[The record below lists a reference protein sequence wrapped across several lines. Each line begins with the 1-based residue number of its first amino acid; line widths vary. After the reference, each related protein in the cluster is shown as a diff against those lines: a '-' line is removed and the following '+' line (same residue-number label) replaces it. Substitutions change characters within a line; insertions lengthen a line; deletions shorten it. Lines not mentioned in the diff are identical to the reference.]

1 MKWNEESHNFLVN
14 LKLSNKYTWKQIAEQ
29 MTYKFPHKYTDEQC
43 RARWRNNRHKI
54 KHKVSPTDQYGKK
67 IKRNEDGSIEVDQL
81 IEISKEQLKDDTYIL
96 NAHGYDSEKWEIVSH
111 QFSMWNHFNKELD
124 EPKTLYASKIRVK
137 PKEDR
142 FTLEDLA
149 ESLENIKPIKINI
162 PKYKIKEKR
171 LLEIPLFDQ
180 HFGVS
185 DYEYY
190 KPTQKKLH
198 HLIISKVWEEILFTV
213 GSDMLHH
220 NDHQSRTAS
229 GREIEQVDIIQA
241 WEDARKFYEPL
252 IEKSL
257 KQCNKVKVLYKKG
270 NHDESLSWGFV
281 QMLKARFPQVEYD
294 DEYEERKVHTF
305 GKIFIG
311 FTHGDKGK
319 KKLHNIFP
327 VEFPQ
332 EWANASVR
340 EIHTGHFHRE
350 DGIDEFGTMVRTLAT
365 RNKTDKWH
373 KDNAYV
379 GAHKRF
385 QVFEYSEEELESIHY
400 V

>member
-1 MKWNEESHNFLVN
+1 MYVKWNKESHNYLIE
-14 LKLSNKYTWKQIAEQ
+14 LKTSDRYTWKQISEK
-29 MTYKFPHKYTDEQC
+29 MTAKFPHKYTAEQC
-43 RARWRNNRHKI
+43 RHRWRTNRHKI
-54 KHKVSPTDQYGKK
+54 EINPKDRYKTTV
-67 IKRNEDGSIEVDQL
+67 KRNEDGTVEIDQL
-81 IEISKEQLKDDTYIL
+81 IEISKEKLKDDKYIL
-96 NAHGYDSEKWEIVSH
+96 QAHGYDSDKWEITSH
-111 QFSMWNHFNKELD
+111 KFSMWNHHNKQD
-124 EPKTLYASKIRVK
+124 GTVTLYASKITVK
-137 PKEDR
+137 PKEDK

-149 ESLENIKPIKINI
+149 ESFKNIKPININI

-180 HFGVS
+180 HFGIS

-190 KPTQKKLH
+190 KSTQTKIH
-198 HLIISKVWEEILFTV
+198 HLIISKVWEEILFV
-213 GSDMLHH
+213 IGSDMLHH
-220 NDHQSRTAS
+220 NDHRNRTAS
-229 GREIEQVDIIQA
+229 GREIQHTDIIQA

-257 KQCNKVKVLYKKG
+257 KQCNKLKIIYKKG
-270 NHDESLSWGFV
+270 NHDESLSWSFV
-281 QMLKARFPQVEYD
+281 QMLKARFPQAEYD
-294 DEYEERKVHTF
+294 DEFEERKIHTF
-305 GKIFIG
+305 GKVFIG

-327 VEFPQ
+327 VEFPK
-332 EWANASVR
+332 EWANAIVR

-365 RNKTDKWH
+365 KNKTDKWH

-385 QVFEYSEEELESIHY
+385 MIFEYSESELESIHY